1 MPFQIIRNDI
11 TRMKTDAIVNA
22 ANTDLL
28 PGGGVCGAI
37 FSAAGY
43 EELDEECSK
52 IGHCDTGKAV
62 ITKGYNLAAKY
73 IIHTPG
79 PIYRPERSDNEE
91 LLYSCYKS
99 SLELAKEH
107 ELTSISF
114 PLISSGIYGYPAKE
128 ALRVAT
134 KAISD
139 FLNENDMDI
148 YLVVYNKGV
157 FTASVELFNNVKE
170 YIDSRLV
177 VEPDRL
183 RRLPQLRREL
193 YRDAEAP
200 MEPYISATIPAPE
213 PSDEKPKKK
222 KLHFPKLSELR
233 NKNKYRDLTLVIEQM
248 DASFSE
254 TLLYLID
261 QSGMT
266 DAQVYK
272 KANIDRK
279 LFSKIRSNPTYKP
292 KKNTAI
298 ALAIALELDMEQM
311 KELVARAG
319 YSFTHSSVSDI
330 IIEYFVSNGNYDI
343 FEINEVLFAFD
354 QQLIGA

>member
-22 ANTDLL
+22 ANTALA

-43 EELDEECSK
+43 DELAKECRK
-52 IGHCDTGKAV
+52 IGHCDTGNAV

-79 PIYRPERSDNEE
+79 PIYDAMRNDNAK

-99 SLELAKEH
+99 SLELAKSH
-107 ELTSISF
+107 NLVSISF

-128 ALRVAT
+128 ALSVANE
-134 KAISD
+134 AISD
-139 FLNENDMDI
+139 FLDDNDMDI
-148 YLVVYNKGV
+148 YLVVCDRGV
-157 FTASVELFNNVKE
+157 FKASMELFDDVKE
-170 YIDSRLV
+170 YIDARLV
-177 VEPDRL
+177 VEEEKL
-183 RRLPQLRREL
+183 RRRMQLENEKYFAADGAHMPCVSAYMTQIREVK
-193 YRDAEAP
+193 
-200 MEPYISATIPAPE
+200 EP
-213 PSDEKPKKK
+213 PKKK
-222 KLHFPKLSELR
+222 KLHFPKLSELI
-233 NKNKYRDLTLVIEQM
+233 NKNKYRDLTQVIEEM
-248 DASFSE
+248 DSSFSE

-279 LFSKIRSNPTYKP
+279 LFSKIRSNPEYKP
-292 KKNTAI
+292 RKNTAI

-330 IIEYFVSNGNYDI
+330 IIEYFVNNGNYDI

-354 QQLIGA
+354 QQLIG